1 MEAEGITE
9 NGVDGAMAALPAPC
23 IRIIRDFLVIRARP
37 ITVDIMVLP
46 VAAMVG
52 AIVGDFPWW
61 SRGDLNP

>member
-37 ITVDIMVLP
+37 ITLDIMVLP
-46 VAAMVG
+46 VAATVADMVG
-52 AIVGDFPWW
+52 AIVGGP
-61 SRGDLNP
+61 